1 MDHGGEAFIGFVVA
15 CGDAAEC
22 LDVAE
27 EVFDK
32 VAPAVD
38 LEIARDGLCAIGFGR
53 DDRDRAAIVQ
63 QGGQPID
70 VEGFVGQERP
80 KMETVD
86 DRLDA
91 DAIVPLAGHEDEA
104 DQIAERVDQRQD
116 FGRQTAA
123 RSADGLIL
131 SPPLAPVPC
140 WWTRT
145 MVPSIITYSKS
156 GSPDKIGRASCRERV

>member
-1 MDHGGEAFIGFVVA
+1 MDHGGEAFIVLSCRVA
-15 CGDAAEC
+15 VRLEC

-27 EVFDK
+27 EVFDE
-32 VAPAVD
+32 VAPAVG

-53 DDRDRAAIVQ
+53 DDRDCAAIVQ
-63 QGGQPID
+63 RGAQRID
-70 VEGFVGQERP
+70 VEGFVGLECP

-104 DQIAERVDQRQD
+104 DEIAERVDQRQD
-116 FGRQTAA
+116 LGRQTAA

-131 SPPLAPVPC
+131 SPP
-140 WWTRT
+140 WR
-145 MVPSIITYSKS
+145 
-156 GSPDKIGRASCRERV
+156 RCRVGGPERWPNHQLRRHCSAFP